1 MKQKW
6 RRLEMSKFS
15 VSVTVYHKTFEVEAE
30 TEAEVRNNLEFYDW
44 GMGVAIADIE
54 ELDDE
59 GWFDSRSLAA
69 IDNTGA
75 HSMKNVYIV
84 KTPDDVLEVYSTK
97 KKAVEAV
104 KAIAEVQGRTVTET
118 RTYTYL
124 LTFWDDCE
132 QIAEIR
138 IEPVL

>member
-1 MKQKW
+1 
-6 RRLEMSKFS
+6 
-15 VSVTVYHKTFEVEAE
+15 
-30 TEAEVRNNLEFYDW
+30 
-44 GMGVAIADIE
+44 
-54 ELDDE
+54 
-59 GWFDSRSLAA
+59 
-69 IDNTGA
+69 
-75 HSMKNVYIV
+75 MKNVYIV
-84 KTPDDVLEVYSTK
+84 QTPDDVLEVYSTK

>member
-1 MKQKW
+1 MTYW
-6 RRLEMSKFS
+6 R
-15 VSVTVYHKTFEVEAE
+15 
-30 TEAEVRNNLEFYDW
+30 
-44 GMGVAIADIE
+44 
-54 ELDDE
+54 
-59 GWFDSRSLAA
+59 
-69 IDNTGA
+69 
-75 HSMKNVYIV
+75 
-84 KTPDDVLEVYSTK
+84 STAPR